1 MRSALIVAALAELG
15 AAVNVQAFP
24 DGTGALIAL
33 AVQPLILAVLVL
45 AWFSRPRPQPQRH
58 GNPWRRRSA
67 GDRFTY

>member
-1 MRSALIVAALAELG
+1 MRSALIAALFAELG

-24 DGTGALIAL
+24 DGTGVLIAL

-45 AWFSRPRPQPQRH
+45 AWLNRPRPQPQRH